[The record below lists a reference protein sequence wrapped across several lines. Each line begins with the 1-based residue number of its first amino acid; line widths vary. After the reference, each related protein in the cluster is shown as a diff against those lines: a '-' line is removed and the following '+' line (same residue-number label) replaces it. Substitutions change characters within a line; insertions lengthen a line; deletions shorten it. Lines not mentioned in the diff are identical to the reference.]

1 MRSVFAPLVA
11 ALVLTTS
18 VLSPVSAADKPMTI
32 GDVLALGPH
41 LRSLDG
47 RLVVVKQKDG
57 VDGLV
62 LTPWDFAS
70 GTLRLRIGRNLTAVM
85 AVEREV
91 EDTRQAILK
100 EIQSGMPA
108 GQEIVSGT
116 PEWDR
121 FQKQMTELTQQPSTV
136 KLDRLKASELKLD
149 KNEIPGTALSGLAPI
164 LDDDVSPK

>member
-1 MRSVFAPLVA
+1 MRSVFSNLLI
-11 ALVLTTS
+11 ALLLTG
-18 VLSPVSAADKPMTI
+18 PVSAADKPMTV
-32 GDVLALGPH
+32 GDVIALGPH

-91 EDTRQAILK
+91 EDARQAIVK
-100 EIQSGMPA
+100 EVQSGLPA
-108 GQEIVSGT
+108 GQEIANGT

-121 FQKQMTELTQQPSTV
+121 FQKQMTELMKQPSTV
-136 KLDRLKASELKLD
+136 RLDHIKASELKLD
-149 KNEIPGTALSGLAPI
+149 KNEIPATTLSGLAPI
-164 LDDDVSPK
+164 MDDDVSGK